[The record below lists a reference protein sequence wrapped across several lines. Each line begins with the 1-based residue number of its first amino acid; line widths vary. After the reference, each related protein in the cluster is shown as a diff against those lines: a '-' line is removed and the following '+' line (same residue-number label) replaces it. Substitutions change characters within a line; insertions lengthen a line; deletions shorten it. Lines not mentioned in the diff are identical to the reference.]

1 MCGMSRSQFWW
12 LVVCFVGFF
21 IVGVGAPPSLLPGT
35 SPLFESADDLFV
47 AAAILGLAVWAIG
60 ALAIWLGGKLLRWW
74 ASR

>member
-21 IVGVGAPPSLLPGT
+21 ILVLREEYDAVV
-35 SPLFESADDLFV
+35 V
-47 AAAILGLAVWAIG
+47 AVAILGFVVWAMG
-60 ALAIWLGGKLLRWW
+60 ATAIWLGGKLLRWW